1 MLLRPDTTFLD
12 EATNRSERIFP
23 RGEDWLH
30 FESKLPGGTVFAN
43 AVLEP
48 AVGVMGE
55 LALETFA
62 KADWSNWIS
71 ATKISLYEVGTRV
84 GLTPITAAPL
94 TQSLA
99 SVYSDIE
106 FAFSSYQS
114 GVLPEEV
121 IPDLLKNAGLQALQ
135 RITGQSTLVAQ
146 TVAQVVAAAMWAVDV
161 VAAHRSQELQKHVA
175 LPPLQSED
183 PATDTWQVNRMFEAM
198 RQRGQGSGSGGVVFP
213 DGGVEAASNVD
224 YTDFFMPAYHHDKP
238 WNIQYRA
245 QGVAAQQGDPMY
257 ARGPRGETEYKF
269 DVDDASTF
277 GFMPGTTTTLRV
289 LQASHRFY
297 QSHRGTPVDR
307 YALRCR
313 GVDKPCWKSPK
324 SFDGSKDCRQCVTA
338 ESVWPTKGLGWAY
351 GGAPLNVTTPG
362 ENVGAFYPSLNKL
375 LLNLLESV
383 VRPGSLLYTVDFEW
397 VYDAWQKCF
406 ERFWEF
412 ARREWT
418 TYRGPGWRGL
428 IARLA
433 TLMTAFPGDGGVLVG
448 GRDPKMPSSLIQSPR
463 EGSFE
468 IPYSASVFSQLIR
481 PYCRD
486 AAAMQLH
493 YLDTL
498 EVAYIPPGAGALYRP
513 NGSLKASA
521 LSRRFVD
528 ARKELLSST
537 KRMLVDL
544 KLVSDPEYRAM
555 LMASGVK
562 PSKVNPLLHGSPGVG
577 HELLVPDVKPTRA
590 PKRPKRAVASPLAG
604 LNDLVAVAP
613 KPVRASSGGQRRGGQ
628 ESQENSNGLAVATTL
643 GAAVAT
649 TAVVVGVG
657 LGPATSEE
665 GE

>member
-114 GVLPEEV
+114 GALPEEV

-135 RITGQSTLVAQ
+135 QITGQSTLVAQ

-183 PATDTWQVNRMFEAM
+183 PATDTWQVNRAFEAM
-198 RQRGQGSGSGGVVFP
+198 RQRGHGGVVFP
-213 DGGVEAASNVD
+213 DGGMQAASNAD
-224 YTDFFMPAYHHDKP
+224 YTAFFLPAYRYDKP

-245 QGVAAQQGDPMY
+245 QGVTAQQGDPIR

-289 LQASHRFY
+289 LQASYRFY
-297 QSHRGTPVDR
+297 QSPRGTPVDR
-307 YALRCR
+307 YTLRCR

-324 SFDGSKDCRQCVTA
+324 SFDGSKNCRQCVMA
-338 ESVWPTKGLGWAY
+338 ESVWPTKGVGWAY
-351 GGAPLNVTTPG
+351 GGAPLNATTPG

-383 VRPGSLLYTVDFEW
+383 VRLGPLIYTVDFER
-397 VYDAWQKCF
+397 VYDRWRASF
-406 ERFWEF
+406 ELFWEF
-412 ARREWT
+412 VRREWG
-418 TYRGPGWRGL
+418 RHGGPGWRGQL
-428 IARLA
+428 ARLA
-433 TLMTAFPGDGGVLVG
+433 TLMTVFDSDGGLVVG
-448 GRDPKMPSSLIQSPR
+448 GRLPRMPLSRIQSPL
-463 EGSFE
+463 EAEFGVPFE
-468 IPYSASVFSQLIR
+468 ASVFSELIA

-493 YLDTL
+493 GLDTL
-498 EVAYIPPGAGALYRP
+498 EVAYIPPGAGALYKPGGGVRSSP
-513 NGSLKASA
+513 LG
-521 LSRRFVD
+521 RRFVD
-528 ARKELLSST
+528 ARKQLLMSS

-544 KLVSDPEYRAM
+544 RQVSDPAYRAE
-555 LMASGVK
+555 LRASGVK
-562 PSKVNPLLHGSPGVG
+562 ESTVNPLLHGSPGVG
-577 HELLVPDVKPTRA
+577 HELLTPQSKPARA
-590 PKRPKRAVASPLAG
+590 PKRPKRATGSPLSGLAALAAG
-604 LNDLVAVAP
+604 APRPDRGPAGGVAVESQP
-613 KPVRASSGGQRRGGQ
+613 RSSGGT
-628 ESQENSNGLAVATTL
+628 AVAALAAL
-643 GAAVAT
+643 GAAAT
-649 TAVVVGVG
+649 VVGLRVRDSDD
-657 LGPATSEE
+657 P
-665 GE
+665 